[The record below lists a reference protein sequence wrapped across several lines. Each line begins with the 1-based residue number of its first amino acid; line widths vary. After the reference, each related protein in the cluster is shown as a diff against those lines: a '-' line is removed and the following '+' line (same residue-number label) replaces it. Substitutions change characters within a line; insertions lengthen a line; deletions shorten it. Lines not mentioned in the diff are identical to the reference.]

1 MNYITVL
8 YCRGGDIMPTF
19 NSTQERVD
27 YLLAQRE
34 HLLLTASSM
43 LLLPR
48 DEFEQII
55 NRLAAVDNELRFYGI

>member
-8 YCRGGDIMPTF
+8 YCRGGDIMP
-19 NSTQERVD
+19 NCESTQEHVE

-34 HLLLTASSM
+34 HLLLTASNM

-48 DEFEQII
+48 DEFVKII
-55 NRLAAVDNELRFYGI
+55 DRLASVDKELAFYGL

>member
-1 MNYITVL
+1 
-8 YCRGGDIMPTF
+8 MPTF

-55 NRLAAVDNELRFYGI
+55 NRLVAVDNELRFYGL